1 MNKQEKDGMILTFV
15 IWAVMTAIMLGAY
28 FR

>member
-1 MNKQEKDGMILTFV
+1 MTKQEKDGMILTLV
-15 IWAVMTAIMLGAY
+15 IWAVMTAIMVGSY